1 MFHPTA
7 LLPLA
12 LVSPARHRTR
22 QNSPSVS
29 SYSRPYAVGAI
40 APGSVAVV
48 VASAPAPL
56 VVSVIYLC
64 TLLYAVA
71 GVATSDL
78 ASLRDQV
85 PVAAA
90 TALSYHEHLRPL
102 VYSPSLPPTY
112 CP

>member
-1 MFHPTA
+1 MFRSTA
-7 LLPLA
+7 FLPPA
-12 LVSPARHRTR
+12 LVSAARHRIR

-29 SYSRPYAVGAI
+29 SYLHPYAVGAI

-48 VASAPAPL
+48 VALAPAPL
-56 VVSVIYLC
+56 AVSVIYLS

-78 ASLRDQV
+78 ASLRDQA

-90 TALSYHEHLRPL
+90 TTLSYHELLRPL
-102 VYSPSLPPTY
+102 VFSPSLPPTF